1 MDFVFRIA
9 IALCLSNLIK
19 ETFMPSE
26 KYEVGRDV
34 CEGCS
39 LEFKV
44 YKLFPL
50 AGRLLCTECKM
61 FWLEVLE
68 AEGQL
73 PMILG

>member
-1 MDFVFRIA
+1 
-9 IALCLSNLIK
+9 
-19 ETFMPSE
+19 MPSE